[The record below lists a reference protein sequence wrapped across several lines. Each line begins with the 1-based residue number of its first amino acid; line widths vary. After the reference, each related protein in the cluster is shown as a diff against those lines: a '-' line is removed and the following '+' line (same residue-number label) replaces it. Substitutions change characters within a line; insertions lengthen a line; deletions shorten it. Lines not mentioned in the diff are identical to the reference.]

1 MNKRKLAVSNWQVA
15 VSSEQFA
22 GRSNELCNMANRA
35 LIKRSRFRI
44 TVNRKLQTA
53 SFSLPTAF
61 CLLLLLFIVPL
72 TGCKRGGEPGTLV
85 VAIELP
91 PRGFDPRF
99 STGIQSSARI
109 MQLIYDTL
117 LVKNDKF
124 EFIPSL
130 ADSFIESDD
139 HKTFTFH
146 LRTGVVFHDGKP
158 LTSADVKYTFDSII
172 APATRSPIRG
182 AVDKITSIEAP
193 DPLTVI
199 FRASEPFYTFTGN
212 LPAIGI
218 IPEGAGPDLTSAPV
232 GSGPY
237 RFVSYAEGD
246 AIKLESNQ
254 GYWGGPP
261 NVPRVHIRVVT
272 DNSTRQA
279 ELMSGEVDLA
289 YNAQFDPETIRALKD
304 RSDMQ
309 VVIGEGANIGYLG
322 ANLTS
327 SSLLANQKVRQ
338 AVAYGIDRE
347 VIIHRLLRDQAR
359 KANAILPPEH
369 WAYNPSVTVYDHNPD
384 RAALLLDEAG
394 FADPDGDGPQPRL
407 TLRIMTS
414 TTQLSRNIAAIMQDQ
429 LRRIGIKLEID
440 SFESATLFDKLN
452 KAQYDLYYL
461 IGLGF
466 NQSTDAFQFVYHSR
480 YQNAQFNEAISK
492 LRATTDPVQMRP
504 LFDQIASILAR
515 REYCQSEEADR
526 LREQAASIDA
536 NVNAAP
542 KRQLYLQIAALLTDR
557 GGQNRMR
564 YCKPQVNNWIIE
576 AERANDR
583 AAKTDLYY
591 KLQKTVSDE
600 LPQIYLWYPA
610 NVLVARGRVGNI
622 QIEPSG
628 SWYFITKLTLEER

>member
-1 MNKRKLAVSNWQVA
+1 MTRRLKADGAERKAEGRRQGANKRLHAPRVQRPPA
-15 VSSEQFA
+15 PPAPAFA
-22 GRSNELCNMANRA
+22 LW
-35 LIKRSRFRI
+35 
-44 TVNRKLQTA
+44 
-53 SFSLPTAF
+53 
-61 CLLLLLFIVPL
+61 LLLLLLIIPAA
-72 TGCKRGGEPGTLV
+72 GCRRGGEPGTLV
-85 VAIELP
+85 VAVELP

-99 STGIQSSARI
+99 STTFQSSARV

-117 LVKNDKF
+117 LVKDEKF
-124 EFIPSL
+124 EFAPSL
-130 ADSFIESDD
+130 ADSFTESED

-146 LRTGVVFHDGKP
+146 LRQGAVFHDGRP

-199 FRASEPFYTFTGN
+199 FHAGEPFYTFTGN

-218 IPEGAGPDLTSAPV
+218 IPEGAGPELVNAPI

-246 AIKLESNQ
+246 AVRLEANQ

-261 NVPRVHIRVVT
+261 NIPRVHVRVVT

-289 YNAQFDPETIRALKD
+289 YNAQFDPETVRALKD
-304 RSDMQ
+304 RGDMQ
-309 VVIGEGANIGYLG
+309 VVIGEGASIGYLG
-322 ANLTS
+322 VNVTP
-327 SSLLANQKVRQ
+327 SSLLSNQKVRQ

-359 KANAILPPEH
+359 KANAILPPGH
-369 WAYNPSVTVYDHNPD
+369 WAYDPGVRVYDHDPA
-384 RAALLLDEAG
+384 RAAALLDEAG

-414 TTQLSRNIAAIMQDQ
+414 TTQLSRNIAAIVQDQ
-429 LRRIGIKLEID
+429 LRRIGIRLELD
-440 SFESATLFDKLN
+440 SFESATLFDKLA

-480 YQNAQFNEAISK
+480 YQNSQFNEAVAR
-492 LRATTDPVQMRP
+492 LRATSDPAQMRP
-504 LFDQIASILAR
+504 LFDQLASILAR
-515 REYCQSEEADR
+515 REYCASAEVDR
-526 LREQAASIDA
+526 LREQAAAADSGA
-536 NVNAAP
+536 NAAA
-542 KRQLYLQIAALLTDR
+542 KKQLYLQIAALLTDR

-564 YCKPQVNNWIIE
+564 YCNPQVDGWIVA
-576 AERANDR
+576 AERASDR
-583 AAKTDLYY
+583 AAKTDLYF
-591 KLQKTVSDE
+591 KVQETVSDE

-610 NVLVARGRVGNI
+610 NVLAARRRVGNI
-622 QIEPSG
+622 QLEPSG

>member
-1 MNKRKLAVSNWQVA
+1 MNKRKWA
-15 VSSEQFA
+15 A
-22 GRSNELCNMANRA
+22 GARLPVHKKSDAASKPLRPA
-35 LIKRSRFRI
+35 ITYKRMPPAARR
-44 TVNRKLQTA
+44 L
-53 SFSLPTAF
+53 LPAY
-61 CLLLLLFIVPL
+61 CLLLLLFGVPA

-85 VAIELP
+85 VAVELP

-99 STGIQSSARI
+99 STTIQSSARI
-109 MQLIYDTL
+109 MQLVYDTL
-117 LVKNDKF
+117 LVKNEKF
-124 EFIPSL
+124 EFVPSL
-130 ADSFIESDD
+130 ADSFTESED
-139 HKTFTFH
+139 HKTFTFR
-146 LRTGVVFHDGKP
+146 LRSGVVFHDGRP

-199 FRASEPFYTFTGN
+199 FHAGEPFYTFTGN

-218 IPEGAGPDLTSAPV
+218 IPEGAGPELVNAPV

-237 RFVSYAEGD
+237 RLVSYAEGD
-246 AIKLESNQ
+246 AVKLEANQ

-261 NVPRVHIRVVT
+261 NIPRVHIKVVT

-304 RSDMQ
+304 RRDMQ

-322 ANLTS
+322 ANITP
-327 SSLLANQKVRQ
+327 SSLLSNQKVRQ

-359 KANAILPPEH
+359 KANAMMPPEH
-369 WAYNPSVTVYDHNPD
+369 WAYDSNITVYDHD
-384 RAALLLDEAG
+384 AGHAAALLDEAG
-394 FADPDGDGPQPRL
+394 YPDPDGDGPQPRL

-414 TTQLSRNIAAIMQDQ
+414 TTQLSRNIAAIIQDQ
-429 LRRIGIKLEID
+429 LRRIGVRLELD
-440 SFESATLFDKLN
+440 SFESATLFDKLA

-480 YQNAQFNEAISK
+480 YQNPQFSEAVAR
-492 LRATTDPVQMRP
+492 LRALTDPAQMRP
-504 LFDQIASILAR
+504 LFDQLDSILAR
-515 REYCQSEEADR
+515 GEYCPSPEVDR
-526 LREQAASIDA
+526 LREQAAADA
-536 NVNAAP
+536 NAAA
-542 KRQLYLQIAALLTDR
+542 KKQLYLRVASLLTDR

-564 YCKPQVNNWIIE
+564 YCNPQVDGWIAG
-576 AERANDR
+576 AERVNDR
-583 AAKTDLYY
+583 AAKADLYF
-591 KLQKTVSDE
+591 KVQKTVSDE

-610 NVLVARGRVGNI
+610 NVLAARQRVGNI
-622 QIEPSG
+622 RLEPSG
-628 SWYFITKLTLEER
+628 SWYFITKLTLDEK

>member
-1 MNKRKLAVSNWQVA
+1 MNKRKWAAGGGRRAIHKKPGVTA
-15 VSSEQFA
+15 SSRPF
-22 GRSNELCNMANRA
+22 RSATIFKHILTTANRPLPAA
-35 LIKRSRFRI
+35 LCLI
-44 TVNRKLQTA
+44 
-53 SFSLPTAF
+53 
-61 CLLLLLFIVPL
+61 LLLVIPMI
-72 TGCKRGGEPGTLV
+72 GCKRGGEPGTLV

-91 PRGFDPRF
+91 PSGFDPRF
-99 STGIQSSARI
+99 STTIQASARV

-117 LVKNDKF
+117 LVKDERF
-124 EFIPSL
+124 EFVPSL
-130 ADSFIESDD
+130 ADSFTESED

-146 LRTGVVFHDGKP
+146 LRPGVVFHDGKP

-172 APATRSPIRG
+172 DPATKSPIRG
-182 AVDKITSIEAP
+182 AVDKITKIGAP

-199 FRASEPFYTFTGN
+199 FYAGEPFYTFLGN

-218 IPEGAGPDLTSAPV
+218 IPEGAGAEIVNAPV

-246 AIKLESNQ
+246 AVKLEANQ
-254 GYWGGPP
+254 GYWGGSP
-261 NVPRVHIRVVT
+261 NIPRVHIRVVT

-289 YNAQFDPETIRALKD
+289 YNAQFDPETVRALKD

-309 VVIGEGANIGYLG
+309 VVIGEGANIGHLG
-322 ANLTS
+322 VNLTA
-327 SSLLANQKVRQ
+327 SSLLSNQKVRQ

-359 KANAILPPEH
+359 KADALLPPEH
-369 WAYNPSVTVYDHNPD
+369 WAYDPGITAYDHDPE
-384 RAALLLDEAG
+384 RASRLLDEAG
-394 FADPDGDGPQPRL
+394 FRDPDGEGPQTRL

-429 LRRIGIKLEID
+429 LRRIGIALELD
-440 SFESATLFDKLN
+440 SFESATMNDKLN
-452 KAQYDLYYL
+452 KAQYDLYYR

-480 YQNAQFNEAISK
+480 YQNTQFNEAIAK
-492 LRATTDPVQMRP
+492 LRAATDPAQMRP

-515 REYCQSEEADR
+515 HEYCPSAEVER
-526 LREQAASIDA
+526 LQGQAASVDA
-536 NVNAAP
+536 GANAAT
-542 KRQLYLQIAALLTDR
+542 KKQLYLQIAALLTDR

-564 YCKPQVNNWIIE
+564 YCNPQVDDWIVE

-583 AAKTDLYY
+583 AAKTGLYSRV
-591 KLQKTVSDE
+591 QKTVSDE

-610 NVLVARGRVGNI
+610 NVLAARRRVGNI
-622 QIEPSG
+622 QLEPSG
-628 SWYFITKLTLEER
+628 SWYFITKLTLEDK